1 VTVPVALE
9 EALSRVREALLSDR
23 LVRAVASGRC
33 RGHQPPWRR
42 VELRP
47 VDLKSGRHLQAT
59 SYDATQA
66 HTRNA
71 GEGADATAMVDDLL
85 AVGFGSWH
93 VETEGSTLQLRV
105 TKKGAGQLHET
116 PRDGAVAA
124 PPAHDRVKQRLL
136 DPADPWMDKVK
147 PFRQAKDRQVEEFC
161 RQLAAVVDGALANG
175 QLRTPTTDDP
185 LRVVDLGCGNAYL
198 TFAAYRWLS
207 HVRGLPVTMTG
218 VDARAPAR
226 ERNSVLAAELG
237 ATGLSFVHADIAA
250 VRFEPSPEVVLA
262 LHACDTATDDALAR
276 ALEWGTPVVLAAP
289 CCHHHLQVQLRD
301 HPPPPPYGLLVRH
314 GILRER
320 LADTLTDTFRAAL
333 LRQHGY
339 RVDVVDFVD
348 SVHTPRN
355 TLLRAVRTG
364 SSGGDGVAADYDRL
378 VAEWQVTPRLAEL
391 VGRPEV
397 DR

>member
-1 VTVPVALE
+1 MPVALE
-9 EALSRVREALLSDR
+9 EALSRVREALLGDR

-71 GEGADATAMVDDLL
+71 GEGAEATAMVDDLL

-93 VETEGSTLQLRV
+93 VETEASTLQLRV

-116 PRDGAVAA
+116 PRDDAVAA

-136 DPADPWMDKVK
+136 DPADPWMVKVK
-147 PFRQAKDRQVEEFC
+147 PSRQAKDRQVEEFC
-161 RQLAAVVDGALANG
+161 RQLATVVDGALANG

-218 VDARAPAR
+218 VDAKAAAR
-226 ERNSVLAAELG
+226 ERNSVLAAELD
-237 ATGLSFVHADIAA
+237 ATALSFVHADIAA
-250 VRFEPSPEVVLA
+250 VRVEPSPEVVLA

-276 ALEWGTPVVLAAP
+276 ALEWA
-289 CCHHHLQVQLRD
+289 
-301 HPPPPPYGLLVRH
+301 
-314 GILRER
+314 
-320 LADTLTDTFRAAL
+320 
-333 LRQHGY
+333 
-339 RVDVVDFVD
+339 
-348 SVHTPRN
+348 
-355 TLLRAVRTG
+355 
-364 SSGGDGVAADYDRL
+364 
-378 VAEWQVTPRLAEL
+378 
-391 VGRPEV
+391 
-397 DR
+397 

>member
-1 VTVPVALE
+1 MPVELEVAL
-9 EALSRVREALLSDR
+9 SQVREALLGDH
-23 LVRAVASGRC
+23 LVRAVASGR
-33 RGHQPPWRR
+33 RPGHEPQWRR

-47 VDLKSGRHLQAT
+47 VDLKSGRYLQAT

-71 GEGADATAMVDDLL
+71 AEGAEATVMVDDLL

-93 VETEGSTLQLRV
+93 VETERATLQLRV
-105 TKKGAGQLHET
+105 TKKGAGQLHEA

-124 PPAHDRVKQRLL
+124 PAAHDRVKQRLL
-136 DPADPWMDKVK
+136 DPADPWMVKVK
-147 PFRQAKDRQVEEFC
+147 PSRRAKDRQVEEFC
-161 RQLAAVVDGALANG
+161 RQLATVVDGALAGG
-175 QLRTPTTDDP
+175 QLRTPTPDDP

-207 HVRGLPVTMTG
+207 HVRRLPVTMTG
-218 VDARAPAR
+218 VDAKAPAH
-226 ERNSVLAAELG
+226 ERNTVLAAELD

-289 CCHHHLQVQLRD
+289 CCHHHLQAQLRD
-301 HPPPPPYGLLVRH
+301 HAPPPPYGLLVRH

-364 SSGGDGVAADYDRL
+364 STGGDGVGADYDRL